1 MARQQRIW
9 GSPHVKTLQPGT
21 PYTERALPM
30 GTDKKTYT
38 VFEVVR
44 PVEVNA
50 GKIVPW
56 FGEKGGG
63 IQYEFQQKI
72 SELIE
77 QGILKKVG

>member
-1 MARQQRIW
+1 
-9 GSPHVKTLQPGT
+9 
-21 PYTERALPM
+21 M